1 MSPEHSIRALTDFL
15 VGALIAVLTIT
26 LPIYVVLDYTNSKE
40 IVTINKDE

>member
-26 LPIYVVLDYTNSKE
+26 APIYVVLDFTNSKE
-40 IVTINKDE
+40 NVTINKDE